1 MMAASDQ
8 LFHEKRIRKNN
19 TDSNDDTNAA
29 VDAPPSYRV
38 KPVFYM
44 GPFNWD
50 VQVLETIDD
59 DQVCFMLTKISL

>member
-1 MMAASDQ
+1 MAASDQ

-19 TDSNDDTNAA
+19 TDSNNDTNAA

-38 KPVFYM
+38 KPVFCM

-50 VQVLETIDD
+50 VKSGLRDY
-59 DQVCFMLTKISL
+59 